1 MFDSNKNVP
10 QFMNR
15 AKDISIVSSHRI
27 LDSNSLD
34 IFLVNNNIDVN
45 KLHII
50 ERIMDHPKCSCM
62 SITFFNIE
70 Y

>member
-1 MFDSNKNVP
+1 
-10 QFMNR
+10 MNR
-15 AKDISIVSSHRI
+15 AKDINIVSSHRI

-50 ERIMDHPKCSCM
+50 GKDHGSPKM
-62 SITFFNIE
+62 FMYE
-70 Y
+70 YYILQH